1 MAYIG
6 KTPTVGNFQ
15 KCDAIS
21 VVNGQAAYTLQV
33 GGSNVSPESPNH
45 ILVSLN
51 GVLQAPT
58 DSYTVSGAT
67 LTFASNLATGDVIDF
82 VILLGNVLDLGV
94 PSDGTVTNAKLAQDI
109 ISGETELAATP
120 AGTDELLIS
129 DAGTLKRIDASF
141 FQNTPAFGVRLSA
154 NQTGLADNVETLIEF
169 DTEDFDTDSAFNTST
184 HTFTVPSGKGGLYF
198 LSACLHFSHA
208 GQINYNNTQIFK
220 NGTKLRETQFNSSSG
235 DYEDEDSQIITTV
248 ENLAAGDAITIKGNA
263 NSGDGTVTQVTGGSN
278 TNHSFFRGFKLIG
291 A

>member
-1 MAYIG
+1 M
-6 KTPTVGNFQ
+6 
-15 KCDAIS
+15 
-21 VVNGQAAYTLQV
+21 
-33 GGSNVSPESPNH
+33 SPESPNH

-141 FQNTPAFGVRLSA
+141 FQNTPAFLVRADADQSIASA
-154 NQTGLADNVETLIEF
+154 
-169 DTEDFDTDSAFNTST
+169 T
-184 HTFTVPSGKGGLYF
+184 HT
-198 LSACLHFSHA
+198 
-208 GQINYNNTQIFK
+208 
-220 NGTKLRETQFNSSSG
+220 KLTF
-235 DYEDEDSQIITTV
+235 
-248 ENLAAGDAITIKGNA
+248 
-263 NSGDGTVTQVTGGSN
+263 GTVTYNVGS
-278 TNHSFFRGFKLIG
+278 
-291 A
+291 